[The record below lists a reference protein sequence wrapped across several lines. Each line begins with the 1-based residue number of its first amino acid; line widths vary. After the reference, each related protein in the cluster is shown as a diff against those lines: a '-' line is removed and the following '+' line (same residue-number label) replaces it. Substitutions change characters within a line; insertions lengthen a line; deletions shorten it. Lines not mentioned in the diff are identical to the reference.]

1 MAFSPE
7 IVREIAKV
15 AKANGIELAALLAV
29 VEVESSGQPYE
40 QDGVTPRFLYE
51 RHVMYRELK
60 KRRGEARADEAIRQ
74 NLARQSWNR
83 AVQYKDQ
90 STSAGRLA
98 LMKRAKAFDEEC
110 ACRSASW
117 GLGQTMG
124 FHAESQGFK
133 SAIDFVKWMTEGGV
147 SAQITA
153 MVKEIKKSGLVDEIN
168 RHDWA
173 TFAYRYNGAGYKQ
186 NKYDERMAK
195 AYAVWKAKL
204 PKMNLDSP
212 ARPVPKPKPAPIPDV
227 EPTPPAE
234 AKPGWFGTLW
244 RKIAAAIGTLTG
256 LGGIT
261 WLTDW
266 QIAAAFFVFILIIL
280 GIVIGGFFWIYDAE
294 DVRHWLK
301 KQTGF
306 GSREE

>member
-1 MAFSPE
+1 MAFTTA
-7 IVREIAKV
+7 IVRDIVRV
-15 AKANGIELAALLAV
+15 AKANKIGAAELLAV

-74 NLARQSWNR
+74 NLARKSWNR

-90 STSAGRLA
+90 ASSASRLA

-124 FHAESQGFK
+124 FHAETQGFK
-133 SAIDFVKWMTEGGV
+133 SAVEFVAWMTKGGV
-147 SAQITA
+147 AAQIEA

-173 TFAYRYNGAGYKQ
+173 GFAYRYNGAGYKQ
-186 NKYDERMAK
+186 NQYDKRMAD
-195 AYAVWKAKL
+195 AYARWRVKL
-204 PKMNLDSP
+204 PKMKLD
-212 ARPVPKPKPAPIPDV
+212 VPDTPKPAPIPPPPDI
-227 EPTPPAE
+227 EPTDPPAE
-234 AKPGWFGTLW
+234 KPGWLGTIW
-244 RKIAAAIGTLTG
+244 RKIGAAIGTATG

-266 QIAAAFFVFILIIL
+266 QIAAMFFAFLLICGAVAL
-280 GIVIGGFFWIYDAE
+280 AVFFWIWDAE
-294 DVRHWLK
+294 DIRRWTSTK
-301 KQTGF
+301 G
-306 GSREE
+306 GEE